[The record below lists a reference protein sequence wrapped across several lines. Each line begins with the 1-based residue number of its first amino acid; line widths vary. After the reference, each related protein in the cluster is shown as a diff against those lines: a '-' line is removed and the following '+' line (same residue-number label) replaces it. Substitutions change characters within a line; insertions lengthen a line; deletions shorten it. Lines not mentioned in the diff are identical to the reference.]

1 MFCFVT
7 LRHEDCG
14 EKVIIYAY
22 LFIKLLYYLIF
33 ISADSLLLVKV
44 IMGPGYWRL
53 ISQSDHIT
61 WILASDWSGVIM

>member
-44 IMGPGYWRL
+44 SV
-53 ISQSDHIT
+53 IS
-61 WILASDWSGVIM
+61 MK